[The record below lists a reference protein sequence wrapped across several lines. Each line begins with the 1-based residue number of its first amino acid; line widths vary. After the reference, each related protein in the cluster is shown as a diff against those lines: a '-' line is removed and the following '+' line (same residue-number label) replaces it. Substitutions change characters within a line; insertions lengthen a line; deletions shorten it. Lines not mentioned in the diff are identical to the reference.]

1 MRHTYEAPNLLPAGG
16 QERTYALLIGAVPLV
31 LLLLFGVLP
40 QLGSGG
46 DGSGT
51 GPLPDRGGNLFGAP
65 TALTNEPE
73 TVTSEPETATT
84 YGSAPSLPSSGG
96 EATSLTPSALS
107 PWGEETTPSPD
118 ATASAE
124 DDPAT
129 VVNRYFE
136 AINDRDFR
144 TAWDLGGKNFDS
156 SYESFVE
163 GFDETARDELTIEST
178 LGNRVSVSLV
188 AVQND
193 GTVQSYSGYYTVV
206 DGIITDGSLDLTG

>member
-31 LLLLFGVLP
+31 LLLFGVLP

-65 TALTNEPE
+65 TSLTR
-73 TVTSEPETATT
+73 EPETATT
-84 YGSAPSLPSSGG
+84 YGSAPSLPASGG
-96 EATSLTPSALS
+96 EATGPTPSPLS

-118 ATASAE
+118 ATASAA

-156 SYESFVE
+156 SYESFAE
-163 GFDETARDELTIEST
+163 GFDKTERDELTIEST
-178 LGNRVSVSLV
+178 LGNRVTVSLV
-188 AVQND
+188 AVLYD
-193 GTVQSYSGYYTVV
+193 GTVQTYSGYYTVV
-206 DGIITDGSLDLTG
+206 DGLITDGSLDLTG